1 MRTLTCAGAIITLAF
16 ATAANAQP
24 PQTPPGQAKKQTA
37 PHQTPDHGDSD
48 AWRDLTPAEQAVV
61 DRLYGKNEAG
71 ATLTLLANG
80 AVRADLDESFMEA
93 TTVTLAA
100 DGSLEFG
107 HATGLANAATVVKAA
122 ANVKKE
128 LTVQADPKKPV
139 SKLEEK
145 E

>member
-1 MRTLTCAGAIITLAF
+1 MRTLTCAGAIIALAV

-24 PQTPPGQAKKQTA
+24 PQTPPGQVKKQTA
-37 PHQTPDHGDSD
+37 PHQTPDRGDSD
-48 AWRDLTPAEQAVV
+48 AWRDLTPDEQAGV
-61 DRLYGKNEAG
+61 DRLFGKNAAG

-107 HATGLANAATVVKAA
+107 HSTGLANAATVVKAA
-122 ANVKKE
+122 ADVKKE
-128 LTVQADPKKPV
+128 ATVQADPKKPA
-139 SKLEEK
+139 KLEEK

>member
-24 PQTPPGQAKKQTA
+24 PQTPPGQVKKQTA

-48 AWRDLTPAEQAVV
+48 AWRDLTPEEQAVV

-93 TTVTLAA
+93 TTVTRAV

-107 HATGLANAATVVKAA
+107 HTTGLANAAMVVKAA
-122 ANVKKE
+122 ADVKKDP
-128 LTVQADPKKPV
+128 TVQADPKKPA
-139 SKLEEK
+139 KLEEK